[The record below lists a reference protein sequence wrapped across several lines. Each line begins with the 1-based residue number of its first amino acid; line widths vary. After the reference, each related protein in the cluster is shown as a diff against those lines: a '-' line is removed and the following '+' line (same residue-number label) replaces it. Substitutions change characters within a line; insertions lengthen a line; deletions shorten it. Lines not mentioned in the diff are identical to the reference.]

1 MPDLCYVPVADGKS
15 GNMKLNRDC
24 GYCPYKWTCFPD
36 MRVFKYGDGRRYF
49 TNIDRE
55 PQVVEITNEV
65 KEIDV
70 VSQT

>member
-1 MPDLCYVPVADGKS
+1 
-15 GNMKLNRDC
+15 
-24 GYCPYKWTCFPD
+24 
-36 MRVFKYGDGRRYF
+36 MRVFRYGDGRRYF

-65 KEIDV
+65 KETDA